1 VAAVLVEKPETAP
14 MVSSSLDTAGVVP
27 GMSDEEFTK
36 FAEDAKAA
44 CLVTRALAGVEHVTL
59 AAKLDH

>member
-1 VAAVLVEKPETAP
+1 
-14 MVSSSLDTAGVVP
+14 
-27 GMSDEEFTK
+27 MSDEEFTK

-59 AAKLDH
+59 AAKLSH